1 MMIRP
6 ARLGDLDMMVSISF
20 RTMRASYTPFLTAE
34 IVEDWLAGGNVEAF
48 FDEHLT
54 ECLVI
59 EDGGD
64 IVGFSVTTGA
74 KVDLL
79 MIDRH
84 HHREGFG
91 RALLAHVEAELFET
105 HPVLRLESF
114 AGNRQANAFYTAH
127 GWTPGEP
134 FEDAKTG
141 ITMIPFTKVDPASGS
156 N

>member
-20 RTMRASYTPFLTAE
+20 RTMRSSYAPFLGVEA
-34 IVEDWLAGGNVEAF
+34 VEDWLAGGNVEAF

-59 EDGGD
+59 EDCGD

-79 MIDRH
+79 MIDCH

-105 HPVLRLESF
+105 HPALHLESF
-114 AGNRQANAFYTAH
+114 AGNQQANAFYAAQ

-134 FEDAKTG
+134 FEDAETG
-141 ITMIPFTKVDPASGS
+141 FAMIPFTKVDPASGPK
-156 N
+156 